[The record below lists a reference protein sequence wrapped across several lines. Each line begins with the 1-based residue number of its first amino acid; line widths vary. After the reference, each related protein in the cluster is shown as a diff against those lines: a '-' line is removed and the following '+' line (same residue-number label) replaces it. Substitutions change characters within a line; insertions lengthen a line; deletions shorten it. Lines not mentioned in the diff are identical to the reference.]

1 MRETSFRRVN
11 MLYLYVTL
19 AFVKYCALKNSSQLP
34 EFRPNIHIIE
44 LYIVTIVLEFIKFIN
59 LYCIS
64 VGTFVCIII
73 TLHPS
78 PQKKRLHAGKYLKH
92 RERDIS
98 MEVGDSQTYEQY
110 YLKTFCYCE
119 NMTVRCVFFSILTI
133 VDSLYFYVQYA
144 MCI

>member
-34 EFRPNIHIIE
+34 VFRPNIHIIE

-64 VGTFVCIII
+64 VSTFVCIII

-78 PQKKRLHAGKYLKH
+78 PQKKAPC
-92 RERDIS
+92 REIS
-98 MEVGDSQTYEQY
+98 ET
-110 YLKTFCYCE
+110 
-119 NMTVRCVFFSILTI
+119 
-133 VDSLYFYVQYA
+133 
-144 MCI
+144 

>member
-64 VGTFVCIII
+64 VSTFVCIII

-78 PQKKRLHAGKYLKH
+78 PQKKG
-92 RERDIS
+92 S
-98 MEVGDSQTYEQY
+98 MQG
-110 YLKTFCYCE
+110 
-119 NMTVRCVFFSILTI
+119 NI
-133 VDSLYFYVQYA
+133 
-144 MCI
+144 